1 MLKLACFQL
10 LVQELKL
17 KTYAEL
23 HAKTPSDKASF
34 KITRGVGTNMRVSFI
49 WWPEGMGAVDSPL
62 GGTAAVRAK
71 VIALMRCEL
80 LGGNCVVN
88 DNGVVAHA
96 VARSSYCAG
105 L

>member
-1 MLKLACFQL
+1 
-10 LVQELKL
+10 
-17 KTYAEL
+17 
-23 HAKTPSDKASF
+23 
-34 KITRGVGTNMRVSFI
+34 MRVSFI

-80 LGGNCVVN
+80 LGGNCVVSDN
-88 DNGVVAHA
+88 DVVAHA